1 MADKSDEFKFGVED
15 LADKLGI
22 EPASA
27 RIKLRNAGVKKL
39 NGNSYGWKTK
49 ADLDAIVE
57 KLKAEKPAAK
67 KAEKAA
73 PKADAKKAAAKPAKK
88 ADAPKKKAA

>member
-1 MADKSDEFKFGVED
+1 MSKEDEFKFGVED

-27 RIKLRNAGVKKL
+27 RIKLRNAGIKKA

-49 ADLDAIVE
+49 ADLDAVVE
-57 KLKAEKPAAK
+57 KLKSEKPAAKPAAK
-67 KAEKAA
+67 KA
-73 PKADAKKAAAKPAKK
+73 DAKKPATKAKTKEAPA
-88 ADAPKKKAA
+88 KKKAA